1 MRSKLFNL
9 IVLLTAINAVF
20 FIFRNIRP
28 FTFEQ
33 VVGSTKITETRNYS
47 TWVKKII
54 ISKSEQLKLKM
65 LLEEEPK
72 PLNFLDSIKT
82 VAAIHSRFYS
92 GYYGE
97 PTYKDGISTID
108 KLYLNQAQLTRLY
121 CDDIT
126 DGFILIAQELGLKC
140 RQVNTVALVNDKW
153 KSEHVLLEVWCGRLN
168 KWIVS
173 DPTTQTYLFKKNN
186 VNLLSASELYNSY
199 AIGGD
204 EKFTNNDSL
213 ELFLKTYIR
222 PQSSL
227 AFVKNSWSTQKS
239 TFDKIINY
247 LTLET
252 HFSYYG
258 STMRPNNLWPFLRL
272 FFLCSWVFFIFLFL
286 SKRM

>member
-1 MRSKLFNL
+1 MRSKFFKL
-9 IVLLTAINAVF
+9 ILLLTAINAVF
-20 FIFRNIRP
+20 FVFRNIRP

-33 VVGSTKITETRNYS
+33 VVDSTQITETRNYS
-47 TWVKKII
+47 VWVKKII

-65 LLEEEPK
+65 LLDEEPK
-72 PLNFLDSIKT
+72 PLSFLDSIKT
-82 VAAIHSRFYS
+82 VAAIHSRLYK

-108 KLYLNQAQLTRLY
+108 KLYLNQGQLTRLY

-140 RQVNTVALVNDKW
+140 RQVNTVSLLNDKW
-153 KSEHVLLEVWCGRLN
+153 ESQHVMLEVWCSLLN

-199 AIGGD
+199 AIGGG

-213 ELFLKTYIR
+213 EMFLKAYIR

-227 AFVKNSWSTQKS
+227 AFVKNSWNSQRS
-239 TFDKIINY
+239 TFVKIVNY

-258 STMRPNNLWPFLRL
+258 STIKSNNLCPFLRL
-272 FFLCSWVFFIFLFL
+272 FFLDTYMYENF
-286 SKRM
+286 